1 MNFQSLAVVLV
12 VAFSFAYAAWTLMPQ
27 ALRAALARGLLRLPI
42 PASIRQHL
50 LASANANA
58 STCGA
63 CSGCENKAPVLG
75 TNGTSPLRSAQAQP
89 LVSYPRKGS

>member
-27 ALRAALARGLLRLPI
+27 ALRAALARGLSDLPI
-42 PASIRQHL
+42 PAFLRQHL
-50 LASANANA
+50 LAAANA

-63 CSGCENKAPVLG
+63 CSGCENKAPVVG
-75 TNGTSPLRSAQAQP
+75 ANGVSPVRGAQAQP
-89 LVSYPRKGS
+89 LVFHPRKGG